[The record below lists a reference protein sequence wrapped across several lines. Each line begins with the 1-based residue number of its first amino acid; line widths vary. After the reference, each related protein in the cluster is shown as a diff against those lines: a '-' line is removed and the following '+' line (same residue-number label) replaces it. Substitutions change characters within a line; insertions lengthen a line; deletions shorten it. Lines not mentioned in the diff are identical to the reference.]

1 MARVP
6 LVPDEDPDAT
16 AAGVFDTFKA
26 EGRPPIDLYRALANV
41 PSLLVAYRALPQM
54 LRHRA
59 TTERRLR
66 ELAVLRVA
74 QLTGSAYEWG
84 HHRPM
89 AIAAGVTERQI
100 GELARWDSSQEFGAA
115 ERLVLAAVEA
125 VHEVAVT
132 DELFGQLAGE
142 LGQEGAVEI
151 IAIASQYEAAARI
164 IQALGIAVEERYRP
178 QLADWPG

>member
-1 MARVP
+1 M
-6 LVPDEDPDAT
+6 
-16 AAGVFDTFKA
+16 
-26 EGRPPIDLYRALANV
+26 
-41 PSLLVAYRALPQM
+41 
-54 LRHRA
+54 
-59 TTERRLR
+59 
-66 ELAVLRVA
+66 LRVA

-125 VHEVAVT
+125 VHEIAVT